1 MNIEDLLEQI
11 DELLDN
17 SVGIAG
23 KKIISVDKI
32 RDYIDDIRL
41 NMPQEIKQAR
51 SIVAEKADISKKDA
65 EKAVSAVFDTI
76 VEKVAEGEDVR
87 IVGFGVFERHERK
100 ERIGSNPRTGDPIT
114 IPASNVPAFKAG
126 KVFRNA
132 VSEK

>member
-1 MNIEDLLEQI
+1 MQ
-11 DELLDN
+11 
-17 SVGIAG
+17 
-23 KKIISVDKI
+23 
-32 RDYIDDIRL
+32 
-41 NMPQEIKQAR
+41 QA
-51 SIVAEKADISKKDA
+51 VAENVPYILKGRAGSYQRHQETAPVVFRQLVEDAEYA